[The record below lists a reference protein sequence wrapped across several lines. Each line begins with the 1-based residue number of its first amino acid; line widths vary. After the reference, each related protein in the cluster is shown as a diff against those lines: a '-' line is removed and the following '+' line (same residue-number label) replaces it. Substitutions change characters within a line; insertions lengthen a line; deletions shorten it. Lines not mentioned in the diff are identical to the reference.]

1 MTLISLVI
9 AVLMGIVVLAMMV
22 GIFGVFLYDR
32 AATAI
37 KSALSAAE
45 AFRRGEKRT

>member
-32 AATAI
+32 AAIAF

-45 AFRRGEKRT
+45 DLRGRRKRP